1 MNNTKI
7 SRRSFL
13 AAAGIA
19 GAAAALTA
27 CGSSASSTAPSV
39 AGSAAASSEAA
50 GGSMELIV
58 FAAASLTET
67 LTAIGEIY
75 SAENPGVTFSFNF
88 DSSGTLKTQIQEGA
102 DCDLFI
108 SAGQKQMNQL
118 DSTASADLNTE
129 GLDFV
134 DSDSRVDLL
143 ENKVVLCVP
152 ENGDKGID
160 SFDSLAEHLKAGD
173 ILFCMGN
180 SDVPVGQYTQ
190 KILAYYALD
199 EEALAAAGVI
209 TYGSNVKEVTTQITE
224 ASVDAGVV
232 YCTDAYSA
240 GLTPV
245 DEATKEMCG
254 QVIYP
259 AAVLKAAP
267 QRRGCQGVSGL
278 SADRPRR
285 DRVRERGLHRTVN
298 PLFFRASPGG
308 SLFIR
313 RYHLWTGIPFGT
325 ACASPSSAA
334 RRCSSLAFLPP
345 TILPSCRALSKAR
358 WTWCSPCPWCCRPR
372 WWAIFCYFCSA
383 QSGRWVPFF
392 MEHFGVK
399 LVMNWYSAIF
409 ASIVVAFPLMYRTAR
424 GAFESFDETLAW
436 SAQTL
441 GQSDVWIFWRVRMP
455 CCRQGILAGTVLAF
469 ARALGEYGATSMI
482 AGYTPGKTATI
493 ATTVYQLWRTNDEAG
508 AMRWVLVDIVISAV
522 VLLAVNLLEKKQKAG
537 GRA

>member
-1 MNNTKI
+1 MNDHRI

-27 CGSSASSTAPSV
+27 CGDAASSTAASV
-39 AGSAAASSEAA
+39 ASSAAASSQAA
-50 GGSMELIV
+50 QSVELIV

-67 LTAIGEIY
+67 LTAIGETY
-75 SAENPGVTFSFNF
+75 SAENPGVTFRFNF

-108 SAGQKQMNQL
+108 SAGQKQMDQL
-118 DSTASADLNTE
+118 DIMALADVNKDR
-129 GLDFV
+129 LDFV
-134 DSDSRVDLL
+134 DSDTRVDLL

-152 ENGDKGID
+152 EGSDKGID
-160 SFDSLAEHLKAGD
+160 SFDALAEHLKAQD

-190 KILAYYALD
+190 KILAYYDLD

-267 QRRGCQGVSGL
+267 N
-278 SADRPRR
+278 A
-285 DRVRERGLHRTVN
+285 E
-298 PLFFRASPGG
+298 
-308 SLFIR
+308 
-313 RYHLWTGIPFGT
+313 
-325 ACASPSSAA
+325 AA
-334 RRCSSLAFLPP
+334 REFLAYLQ
-345 TILPSCRALSKAR
+345 TDRAA
-358 WTWCSPCPWCCRPR
+358 TV
-372 WWAIFCYFCSA
+372 F
-383 QSGRWVPFF
+383 
-392 MEHFGVK
+392 EGVG
-399 LVMNWYSAIF
+399 F
-409 ASIVVAFPLMYRTAR
+409 
-424 GAFESFDETLAW
+424 
-436 SAQTL
+436 
-441 GQSDVWIFWRVRMP
+441 
-455 CCRQGILAGTVLAF
+455 
-469 ARALGEYGATSMI
+469 
-482 AGYTPGKTATI
+482 
-493 ATTVYQLWRTNDEAG
+493 
-508 AMRWVLVDIVISAV
+508 SAV
-522 VLLAVNLLEKKQKAG
+522 
-537 GRA
+537 

>member
-1 MNNTKI
+1 MNDHRI

-27 CGSSASSTAPSV
+27 CGGTASSTAASV
-39 AGSAAASSEAA
+39 ASSAAASSQAA
-50 GGSMELIV
+50 QSMELIV

-67 LTAIGEIY
+67 LTAIGETY
-75 SAENPGVTFSFNF
+75 SAENPGVTFRFNF

-108 SAGQKQMNQL
+108 SAGQKQMDQL
-118 DSTASADLNTE
+118 DIIASADVNKDR
-129 GLDFV
+129 LDFV
-134 DSDSRVDLL
+134 DSDTRVDLL

-152 ENGDKGID
+152 EGSDKGID
-160 SFDSLAEHLKAGD
+160 SFDALAEHLKAQD

-232 YCTDAYSA
+232 YCTDAFSA

-267 QRRGCQGVSGL
+267 NAEVAKEFLAYLQTDRAATVFEGVG
-278 SADRPRR
+278 
-285 DRVRERGLHRTVN
+285 
-298 PLFFRASPGG
+298 F
-308 SLFIR
+308 
-313 RYHLWTGIPFGT
+313 
-325 ACASPSSAA
+325 
-334 RRCSSLAFLPP
+334 
-345 TILPSCRALSKAR
+345 
-358 WTWCSPCPWCCRPR
+358 
-372 WWAIFCYFCSA
+372 
-383 QSGRWVPFF
+383 
-392 MEHFGVK
+392 
-399 LVMNWYSAIF
+399 
-409 ASIVVAFPLMYRTAR
+409 
-424 GAFESFDETLAW
+424 
-436 SAQTL
+436 
-441 GQSDVWIFWRVRMP
+441 
-455 CCRQGILAGTVLAF
+455 
-469 ARALGEYGATSMI
+469 
-482 AGYTPGKTATI
+482 
-493 ATTVYQLWRTNDEAG
+493 
-508 AMRWVLVDIVISAV
+508 SAV
-522 VLLAVNLLEKKQKAG
+522 
-537 GRA
+537 

>member
-1 MNNTKI
+1 MNDHRI

-27 CGSSASSTAPSV
+27 CGGAASSTAASV
-39 AGSAAASSEAA
+39 ASSAAASSQAA
-50 GGSMELIV
+50 QSVELIV

-67 LTAIGEIY
+67 LTAIGETY
-75 SAENPGVTFSFNF
+75 SAENPGVTFRFNF

-108 SAGQKQMNQL
+108 SAGQKQMDQL
-118 DSTASADLNTE
+118 DIMASADVNKDR
-129 GLDFV
+129 LDFV
-134 DSDSRVDLL
+134 DSDTRVDLL

-152 ENGDKGID
+152 EGSDKGID
-160 SFDSLAEHLKAGD
+160 SFDALAEHLKAQD

-190 KILAYYALD
+190 KILAYYDLD

-267 QRRGCQGVSGL
+267 NAEAAKEFLAYLQTDHAATVFEGVG
-278 SADRPRR
+278 
-285 DRVRERGLHRTVN
+285 
-298 PLFFRASPGG
+298 F
-308 SLFIR
+308 
-313 RYHLWTGIPFGT
+313 
-325 ACASPSSAA
+325 
-334 RRCSSLAFLPP
+334 
-345 TILPSCRALSKAR
+345 
-358 WTWCSPCPWCCRPR
+358 
-372 WWAIFCYFCSA
+372 
-383 QSGRWVPFF
+383 
-392 MEHFGVK
+392 
-399 LVMNWYSAIF
+399 
-409 ASIVVAFPLMYRTAR
+409 
-424 GAFESFDETLAW
+424 
-436 SAQTL
+436 
-441 GQSDVWIFWRVRMP
+441 
-455 CCRQGILAGTVLAF
+455 
-469 ARALGEYGATSMI
+469 
-482 AGYTPGKTATI
+482 
-493 ATTVYQLWRTNDEAG
+493 
-508 AMRWVLVDIVISAV
+508 SAV
-522 VLLAVNLLEKKQKAG
+522 
-537 GRA
+537 